1 MTGLV
6 PLDKAEGE
14 LSRRAMSAA
23 ARLFDERHAGHAGT
37 LDPLATGVLPVL
49 LGRACK
55 LLPYLPQ
62 EKRYTAGVQFGFR
75 TDTADVTGCRVLKN
89 PKMPTRDELLEILP
103 RFTGKVDQIP
113 PMYAAVKLD
122 GRPLYE
128 YARAGRKVERRPR
141 TVEIYALTL
150 LEYDSV
156 SMTAVL
162 DVHCSGGTYVRTLCE
177 DMAEALGAAAA
188 LRSLRRTMSAGIE
201 IGRCY
206 RQSQLEA
213 LNQAGRLQD
222 AVISAEALFP
232 HLEDRTVPREGE
244 TYYRNGGVIREDRL
258 DGAFTGGLYRVY
270 GASGAFIGLGT
281 AVLLPDGPHLKSVWT
296 EEI

>member
-1 MTGLV
+1 
-6 PLDKAEGE
+6 
-14 LSRRAMSAA
+14 MSAA

-128 YARAGRKVERRPR
+128 YARAGREVERRPR

-188 LRSLRRTMSAGIE
+188 LRAALLPASHGIRPQTARLRRAG
-201 IGRCY
+201 GRNPPKSSFG
-206 RQSQLEA
+206 RFGLRPPFPSQKSQKGAPPTGKGASFLFI
-213 LNQAGRLQD
+213 RLT
-222 AVISAEALFP
+222 ATFSGGN
-232 HLEDRTVPREGE
+232 TVP
-244 TYYRNGGVIREDRL
+244 
-258 DGAFTGGLYRVY
+258 
-270 GASGAFIGLGT
+270 T
-281 AVLLPDGPHLKSVWT
+281 APPPLPPLR
-296 EEI
+296 